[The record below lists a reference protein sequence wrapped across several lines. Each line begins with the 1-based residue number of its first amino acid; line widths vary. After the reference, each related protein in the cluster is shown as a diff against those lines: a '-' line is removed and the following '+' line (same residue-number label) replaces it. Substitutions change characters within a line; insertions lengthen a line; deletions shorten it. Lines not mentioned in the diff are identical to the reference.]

1 MIGCTTAAAAAAAA
15 GNSIASVFAINAIQI
30 TIVIGNL
37 PCIALSYYTSMS
49 SDIIVG
55 NWNSY

>member
-1 MIGCTTAAAAAAAA
+1 MIGCTTAAAAAAA
-15 GNSIASVFAINAIQI
+15 GNSIASVFAINTIQI

-37 PCIALSYYTSMS
+37 PCIALSYYMRMS